1 MSREV
6 VVVPPELHLASD
18 GSTVS
23 RRALVASAR
32 VAART
37 DVVFAAWTSTAGI
50 TAWLV
55 DEARVEL
62 RIGGPFELYFLPQ
75 EAPERGSEGCRVLTF
90 VPDELL
96 AFTWN
101 APPQFAEL
109 RPARTWCVVRFEAL
123 DDGTR
128 VTLTH
133 TGWPD
138 RGFDDGSRWPE
149 VFAYFERA
157 WPTVMKALVEHFGA
171 A

>member
-1 MSREV
+1 MSNEV
-6 VVVPPELHLASD
+6 VVVPQGLHLACD
-18 GSTVS
+18 GATVS
-23 RRALVASAR
+23 RRAIVVSAR
-32 VAART
+32 VAAPPA
-37 DVVFAAWTSTAGI
+37 DVFAAWTSTEAI
-50 TAWLV
+50 TAWFV

-62 RIGGPFELYFLPQ
+62 RIGGPFEVLFLPDT
-75 EAPERGSEGCRVLTF
+75 EPERGSEGCRILTF

-101 APPQFAEL
+101 APPQYPEL
-109 RPARTWCVVRFEAL
+109 RPARTWCVVRFEAI

-138 RGFDDGSRWPE
+138 AGFDDGSRWPE

-157 WPTVMKALVEHFGA
+157 WPMVMKALVGHLGA